1 MFQSDIEIYKGPTK
15 PFLRWA
21 GGKIWLSKRLT
32 EVFGTLQFDRYHEPF
47 LGGGSIFFS
56 LPKPKRSFLSDTNQ
70 ALIET
75 YNCLKNDPHKIIK
88 KLKKFSN
95 DEQSYYRIRR
105 QVYKNPYERAAQFIY
120 LNQTSYNGIYRVN
133 LKGVYNVPYGHREK
147 NFLEEEVLHAA
158 SAALQN
164 STIFSGDFDESKDNI
179 MRGDLV
185 FIDPPYTVSHN
196 KNGFIKYNKSLF
208 SLEDQHRLALYIEHI
223 KRVGAKYILTNAA
236 HNTIREIFSQGEKVF
251 EVERA
256 SLIGGR
262 KAKRGRVSE
271 LLFTNLETNL

>member
-1 MFQSDIEIYKGPTK
+1 MFQSEIEVYDGPVK

-32 EVFGTLQFDRYHEPF
+32 QIFGTLQFERYHEPF

-56 LPKPKRSFLSDTNQ
+56 LPASKKSYLSDTNHV
-70 ALIET
+70 LIET
-75 YNCLKNDPHKIIK
+75 YNCLKEDPGKIIQH
-88 KLKKFSN
+88 LKEFSN
-95 DEQSYYRIRR
+95 DEKSYYQIRQLTFDNSYAR
-105 QVYKNPYERAAQFIY
+105 SAQFIY

-133 LKGVYNVPYGHREK
+133 LKGVYNVPYGHRTK
-147 NFLEEEVLHAA
+147 NFLEEDVLYAA

-164 STIFSGDFDESKDNI
+164 SIIFSGDFDNSKDNI
-179 MRGDLV
+179 KKDDLV

-208 SLEDQHRLALYIEHI
+208 SLEDQHRLASYVEHI
-223 KRVGAKYILTNAA
+223 KGIGAKYILTNAA
-236 HNTIREIFSQGEKVF
+236 HSTIREIFTKGDQVF

-256 SLIGGR
+256 SLIGGKR
-262 KAKRGRVSE
+262 AKRGQTSE
-271 LLFTNLETNL
+271 LIFTNLEANL